1 MDINKFR
8 VTMDSFYKNVIV
20 NAKYKMTGNVARIP
34 INTDGTWSAVVGK
47 GPGRQRYYNTR
58 NSHCQMIDI

>member
-1 MDINKFR
+1 
-8 VTMDSFYKNVIV
+8 MDSFYKKVIV

-47 GPGRQRYYNTR
+47 CLAYK
-58 NSHCQMIDI
+58 DIIIPVTHTVK